1 MRKTRLV
8 DIAREVGVSAKT
20 VSNVVNGTGMVSDA
34 VRERVEAAIET
45 MEYRPNVAARA
56 LRTGRSGIIA
66 LSFPDLREPYF
77 AEYASVFCDVARS
90 RGVQV
95 IVNQSKG
102 DLDAER
108 DFIEAVAMPPLDGL
122 VLSPLALGARDLAQ
136 RASHVPLV
144 LLGEHGDT
152 LATPDA
158 PHVGVDNVAA
168 AQAATT
174 FLLERGRRRIAVI
187 GAQEGPASA
196 TAHQRLEGVGLAL
209 SARGLAL
216 DPQLVGWVEDFN
228 REEGSRAAARLLDSG
243 AVFDGLFCFNDTLA
257 LGALYTL
264 GSRGRAVPDQ
274 VLVVGF
280 DNLAEVRYSLPRFA
294 SVDTNI
300 TGSANHV
307 LDLIRSDRAE
317 STGGAAGGNATE
329 DDVTG
334 GGDAAGAAGPGGRE
348 ARFLV
353 PFTVD
358 PHGL

>member
-209 SARGLAL
+209 SARGLTL
-216 DPQLVGWVEDFN
+216 DPQLVGWVQDFN

-243 AVFDGLFCFNDTLA
+243 AEFDGLFCFNDTLA

-300 TGSANHV
+300 AASANQV
-307 LDLIRSDRAE
+307 LDLIRSDHVE

-329 DDVTG
+329 DNVTE